1 MRLFRFAYFILFVS
15 IGSLLNSCSTPKALE
30 YREFKNLTIEK
41 LGFSSS
47 TVRMDI
53 VYYNPNNFGLQ
64 LKRVDVDIYLN
75 NTYAGHATEEYQTT
89 IPKLAEFSIPIQ
101 VDVDMKN
108 ILRNAFTGLL
118 NKQVMVKL
126 TGTVK
131 VGKANVFISFPVN
144 YEGAQAYK
152 IFN

>member
-1 MRLFRFAYFILFVS
+1 MNRFHYSILVFLLCSILF
-15 IGSLLNSCSTPKALE
+15 SCSTPKALE
-30 YREFKNLTIEK
+30 YREFKNFTLEN

-64 LKRVDVDIYLN
+64 LKRADLDIYIN
-75 NTYAGHATEEYQTT
+75 NTYAGHATQEYQIS
-89 IPKLAEFSIPIQ
+89 IPKLAEFNMPVQ

-108 ILRNAFTGLL
+108 ILKNAFTGLL
-118 NKQVMVKL
+118 NKQVMVKI

-131 VGKANVFISFPVN
+131 VGKANLFITFPVN
-144 YEGAQAYK
+144 YEGAQSYN
-152 IFN
+152 ISFN